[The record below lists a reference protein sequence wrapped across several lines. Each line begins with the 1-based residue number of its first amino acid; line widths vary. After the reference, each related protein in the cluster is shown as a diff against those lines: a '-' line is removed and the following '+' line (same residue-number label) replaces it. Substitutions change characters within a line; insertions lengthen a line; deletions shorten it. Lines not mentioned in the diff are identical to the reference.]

1 MLLLGSRSASDLQ
14 NFIFIYLVDL
24 YAMFCLCVVHS
35 GYFNN
40 NSYKRVCTCWYYRRY
55 RVFLHTITGCKSHAG
70 VPAPRPPGT
79 PLPTPVTRPPG
90 VPGAE
95 L

>member
-1 MLLLGSRSASDLQ
+1 MLLLVLGSRSASDLQ

-55 RVFLHTITGCKSHAG
+55 RVFLHTYYGLQE
-70 VPAPRPPGT
+70 PRWGSTWGGNGT
-79 PLPTPVTRPPG
+79 LIS
-90 VPGAE
+90 E
-95 L
+95 YHII